1 MQATDV
7 NLQPKITVMMECML
21 QPKKRVMQ
29 YVQMVNALKIYMQK
43 RMESL
48 SKSPFA
54 TKYFDSYLSANEY
67 AKQYMKDLRDA
78 TAKMD
83 TRGTFVNL
91 KQEKVSSKRKRRIHQ
106 VVTSQ

>member
-1 MQATDV
+1 MLDIVV
-7 NLQPKITVMMECML
+7 NMLQQIIVMMECML

-29 YVQMVNALKIYMQK
+29 YAQMVNALKIYMQK

-54 TKYFDSYLSANEY
+54 TKYNDSYSSANEY

-83 TRGTFVNL
+83 MRGTSVSL
-91 KQEKVSSKRKRRIHQ
+91 KQEKVSSKRKRKTHQ
-106 VVTSQ
+106 VVTLQ